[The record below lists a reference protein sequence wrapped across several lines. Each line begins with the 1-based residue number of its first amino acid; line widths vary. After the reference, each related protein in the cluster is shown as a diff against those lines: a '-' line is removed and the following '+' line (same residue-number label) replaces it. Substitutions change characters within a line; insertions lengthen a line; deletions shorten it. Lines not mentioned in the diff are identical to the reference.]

1 MKPSRTT
8 IVVLAGLAL
17 VGGLG
22 VYLNAPETSLSLG
35 LSQTQPDRAEGA
47 LEQEPKQV
55 LKPQPSVLWQ
65 PLSSESDKYQASD
78 VMATLKEDEQAII
91 TLPSGSQYS
100 LRLDRRSSGEGVE
113 QLLATVDPEGL
124 PGFALLTLGEERMYG
139 TLNTPEGV
147 YELVGTQTNFTL
159 RRALEIDGIRRQ
171 GPDYK
176 IRERSPEQPAT
187 AEKKQMPTVLG
198 AKP

>member
-47 LEQEPKQV
+47 LEQV

-100 LRLDRRSSGEGVE
+100 LRLDQRRSGEGVE

-124 PGFALLTLGEERMYG
+124 PGFALFTLGEERMYG

-187 AEKKQMPTVLG
+187 AEKKQMPNVFG
-198 AKP
+198 AKQ